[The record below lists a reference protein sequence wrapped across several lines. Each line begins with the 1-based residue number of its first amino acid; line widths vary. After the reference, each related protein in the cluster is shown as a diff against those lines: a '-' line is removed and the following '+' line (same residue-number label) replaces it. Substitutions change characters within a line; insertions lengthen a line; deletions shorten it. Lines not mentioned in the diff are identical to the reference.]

1 MSHSKTITDLFE
13 FDYANDKNFNL
24 SCKFLLNVPIV
35 MDGDVLHIRNEMFP
49 VQPDISMI
57 FFKQLNDKNTFLE
70 LHRIKKIRENKNNF
84 PPHIIFEMIQKQ
96 DMYLRYPYIC

>member
-13 FDYANDKNFNL
+13 FDYANDKNFNF

-70 LHRIKKIRENKNNF
+70 LHRIKKNKR
-84 PPHIIFEMIQKQ
+84 KQ
-96 DMYLRYPYIC
+96 EQFSTTYNL